1 MLDMQSNNSQLS
13 IARGDIYL
21 AEYYFDGTMR
31 TKPVLVVQNDI
42 GNRYSPVVIVVPI
55 VPYDGKSQGD
65 LMSVVIDENNAEGSN
80 LRDSC
85 VMLNVILT
93 LEKSSFQEKIGAL
106 NAELMAKVEKG
117 LLVSLGFK
125 NIGR

>member
-1 MLDMQSNNSQLS
+1 MLNNNLQLS

-42 GNRYSPVVIVVPI
+42 GNRYSPLVIVVPI
-55 VPYDGKSQGD
+55 VPFDGKSQGD
-65 LMSVVIDENNAEGSN
+65 LMSVVLDEDNAKGSN

-93 LEKSSFQEKIGAL
+93 LEKSSFEEKIGSIP
-106 NAELMAKVEKG
+106 AELMAKVEKG